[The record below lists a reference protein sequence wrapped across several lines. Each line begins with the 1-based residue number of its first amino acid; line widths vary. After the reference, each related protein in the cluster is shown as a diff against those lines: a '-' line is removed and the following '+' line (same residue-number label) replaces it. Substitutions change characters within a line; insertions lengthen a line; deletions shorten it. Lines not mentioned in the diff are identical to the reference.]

1 MRILRM
7 AALILVA
14 FVLAGTGTAA
24 AAGSAATAGPAA
36 SGSPAACSGSLDVT
50 VTFSQP
56 SYLSDQ
62 TITVNVNAV
71 NCTGQTLTTHIEPYG
86 RFADAA
92 GAIATGC
99 QVIDPTWNP
108 VTFAPNASY
117 TASFSYR
124 DVVGCQAT
132 QFIAYDSFYGAD
144 GALLAPGTG
153 TVPIS
158 PAQPPAACHVTYA
171 KQSEWQGGFTAAI
184 SITNTGQVADDGWE
198 LTFIFALGQQVGNVW
213 GASATQTGQAVTLA
227 NLPWD
232 ATIAPG
238 ATINAVGMTG
248 TWTTSDSP
256 PTGFAVNGV
265 GCT

>member
-7 AALILVA
+7 AALVLA
-14 FVLAGTGTAA
+14 ALVLAGTGTAA
-24 AAGSAATAGPAA
+24 AAGSAAAAGPAA
-36 SGSPAACSGSLDVT
+36 SGSPAACSGALDVT

-56 SYLSDQ
+56 SYRSDQ

-71 NCTGQTLTTHIEPYG
+71 NCTGQTLTAHIEPYG

-99 QVIDPTWNP
+99 PVIDPNWNP
-108 VTFAPNASY
+108 VTLAPNASY
-117 TASFSYR
+117 TGSFSYQ
-124 DVVGCQAT
+124 DIASCQAT

-144 GALLAPGTG
+144 GNLLAPGTG

-158 PAQPPAACHVTYA
+158 AAQPPAACHVAYT

-184 SITNTGQVADDGWE
+184 SITNTGQVADDGWK
-198 LTFIFALGQQVGNVW
+198 LTFVFAIGQQAGNVW
-213 GASATQTGQAVTLA
+213 GASATQTGQAVTLV

-232 ATIAPG
+232 AAIAPG

-248 TWTTSDSP
+248 TWTTSDTA
-256 PTGFAVNGV
+256 PTGFALNGV
-265 GCT
+265 ACT